1 MLGLENTSKLAP
13 GPCLQVSAKLEV
25 IFAIIAIP
33 YVWQV
38 LSSHMRGEQHGETLE
53 SEVSWGELIH

>member
-53 SEVSWGELIH
+53 SEVS

>member
-1 MLGLENTSKLAP
+1 
-13 GPCLQVSAKLEV
+13 
-25 IFAIIAIP
+25 
-33 YVWQV
+33 